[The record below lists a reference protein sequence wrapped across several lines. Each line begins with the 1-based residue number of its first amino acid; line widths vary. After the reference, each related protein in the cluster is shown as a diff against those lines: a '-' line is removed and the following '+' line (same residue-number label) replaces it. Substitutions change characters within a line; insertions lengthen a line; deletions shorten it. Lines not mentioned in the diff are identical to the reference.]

1 MAVLLAQCKGLQI
14 KRQSLG
20 AFPSTHTLQHS
31 TPNSLGSLVSWDH
44 FKIGVGSRQPNKRA
58 RKTYGSWQ
66 IRAPKAES
74 SGSLARFPSHFKVPR
89 VSLWY
94 ESFSPCWNANTK
106 KQVFLSRK
114 LPSWIIAQL

>member
-1 MAVLLAQCKGLQI
+1 MAVLLAQRKGLQI

-66 IRAPKAES
+66 IRTLKQRALVLLHGFLHTLKSQEFLCGMRAS
-74 SGSLARFPSHFKVPR
+74 ARAGMQTQKSRCSFP
-89 VSLWY
+89 
-94 ESFSPCWNANTK
+94 ENSPHG
-106 KQVFLSRK
+106 L
-114 LPSWIIAQL
+114 